1 MAVWTPFGTDW
12 QQGTMVAGKPVSTTG
27 YATYVRDNLQYV
39 KDALAGGTPIV
50 TFATPTG
57 AFSTLAIPVAGTAS
71 TVVRSD
77 HVHQTPATW
86 PIEFRQATVSKGFRA
101 ILNIAGGAIVEDD
114 AANARINIT
123 PVDVV
128 FTYGITAVA
137 SRATDTVSAGTGT
150 TVARVDH
157 VHQRE
162 GWSAAVTTLVP
173 AGAGSQGTAASDG
186 LARADHTHTMPARWP
201 IAVYVNSTLVGTR
214 SLLNLIAGTGVTVAQ
229 AYDSVT
235 TSNNFIITATNTAL
249 NMQVQANGGAVVTPS
264 RTKLD
269 FVTTGQVTAQN
280 VNDTAKSS
288 LSIGATSST
297 LPATVVPMPI
307 KYTPPSVTV
316 TATSLNYLFTVTFV
330 PGDRTTQIY
339 PGMAVYQGTNAT
351 GTFCGILTDVARVA
365 GDQRRTG
372 IYQIYPALTDAT
384 PRSYFLQA
392 EGAARGAGTGT
403 CTKSGNVLTIA
414 SQTSGNYLV
423 VGSVITPSGK
433 NSFIITGLGNGL
445 SGQGG
450 LGNYYAQPYPVG
462 QASETFAT
470 PTGYSA
476 VFTANPDYP
485 GVSTRYARQ
494 DHEHPFQGIDT
505 GATGVD
511 ANATAITANATA
523 SGGSGIIANANHIHA
538 LPVAW
543 PVRILA
549 NAGAAPTLR
558 STINF
563 IPGTGIDITA
573 ADNATNSLTAVTIAA
588 NAALGSEGMTLLS
601 SGTVGTLTGGATF
614 GEPLFTNISQ
624 AFRHLLIRW
633 KAAGWN
639 DAGVSGVVALTATT
653 SIVMFP
659 LERSDA
665 TTPTRTDKIT
675 QSWFQSATI
684 VNGAAATYYQPAW
697 PTKNYAAV
705 LGRITG
711 DQGAGTPDKYGTGW
725 AMIYNYSEGYG
736 TSLRNSSGLGGTTR
750 IQKYYESQYS
760 WYTGSATSIS
770 TSGYSVGRGHGAVTT
785 GQTGYDTG
793 ALTSFYL
800 TGGSTGQPLHASSY
814 IEVWGV
820 L

>member
-27 YATYVRDNLQYV
+27 YATYVRDNMQYL
-39 KDALAGGTPIV
+39 KDALAGGSAIV
-50 TFATPTG
+50 TFASPSV
-57 AFSTLAIPVAGTAS
+57 AFATLASPVAGTAS

-77 HVHQTPATW
+77 HVHQTPVTW
-86 PIEFRQATVSKGFRA
+86 PIEFRQAGISKGFRA
-101 ILNIAGGAIVEDD
+101 ILNIVGGAIVEDD

-123 PVDVV
+123 PVDVL

-137 SRATDTVSAGTGT
+137 SRVGDTVVTGTGAA
-150 TVARVDH
+150 VARVDH

-162 GWSAAVTTLVP
+162 GWSATVTTLVP

-186 LARADHTHTMPARWP
+186 LARADHSHTMPARWP

-214 SLLNLIAGTGVTVAQ
+214 SLLNLIAGTGVTVTQ
-229 AYDSVT
+229 AYDSAT
-235 TSNNFIITATNTAL
+235 TSNNLIITPTSTPL

-280 VNDTAKSS
+280 VNDPAKSS

-297 LPATVVPMPI
+297 LPASVVPMPI

-316 TATSLNYLFTVTFV
+316 TATSLNYLFTVTAV
-330 PGDRTTQIY
+330 SGDRNTQIY
-339 PGMAVYQGTNAT
+339 PGMAVYQAGVWS
-351 GTFCGILTDVARVA
+351 GVITDVARVV

-372 IYQIYPALTDAT
+372 VYQIYPALNASVPLT
-384 PRSYFLQA
+384 YVLIA

-403 CTKSGNVLTIA
+403 CTKSGNVLTILT
-414 SQTSGNYLV
+414 QTSGNYLV
-423 VGSVITPSGK
+423 VGSVITPTGK

-445 SGQGG
+445 TGQGG
-450 LGNYYAQPYPVG
+450 LGNYHAQPYPVG
-462 QASETFAT
+462 MTSETFAGST
-470 PTGYSA
+470 AYSA

-485 GVSTRYARQ
+485 GVSPRYARQ
-494 DHEHPFQGIDT
+494 DHEHPFQGLDT

-523 SGGSGIIANANHIHA
+523 SGGTGIIANANHIHTM
-538 LPVAW
+538 PVAW

-573 ADNATNSLTAVTIAA
+573 ADDATNSLTAVTIAS

-601 SGTVGTLTGGATF
+601 AGTVGTLTGGVTF
-614 GEPLFTNISQ
+614 GEPLYTNISQ

-639 DAGVSGVVALTATT
+639 DAGVPGVVALTAST

-665 TTPTRTDKIT
+665 TTPTRTDKIA
-675 QSWFQSATI
+675 QSWFQTANI
-684 VNGAAATYYQPAW
+684 VNGVAATYYQPAW

-711 DQGAGTPDKYGTGW
+711 DQGAGTPAKYGTGW
-725 AMIYNYSEGYG
+725 AMIYNYSEGYA
-736 TSLRNSSGLGGTTR
+736 TSLRNSSGLGGTLR

-760 WYTGSATSIS
+760 WYTGSATTIS

>member
-27 YATYVRDNLQYV
+27 YATYVRDNMQYL
-39 KDALAGGTPIV
+39 KDALAGGSAIV
-50 TFATPTG
+50 TFASPSV
-57 AFSTLAIPVAGTAS
+57 AFATLASPVAGTAS

-86 PIEFRQATVSKGFRA
+86 PIEFRQTGLSKGFRG

-123 PVDVV
+123 PVDVL

-137 SRATDTVSAGTGT
+137 SRVGDTQVTGYGAA
-150 TVARVDH
+150 VARVDH

-162 GWSAAVTTLVP
+162 GWSTTVTTLVP
-173 AGAGSQGTAASDG
+173 GWTGSQGNAASDG
-186 LARADHTHTMPARWP
+186 LARADHSHTMPARWP

-214 SLLNLIAGTGVTVAQ
+214 SLLNLIAGTGVTVTQ

-235 TSNNFIITATNTAL
+235 TSNNLIITPTSTPL

-316 TATSLNYLFTVTFV
+316 TATSLNYLFTVTAV
-330 PGDRTTQIY
+330 SGDRNTQIY
-339 PGMAVYQGTNAT
+339 PGMAVYQAGVWT
-351 GTFCGILTDVARVA
+351 GVITDVARVV

-372 IYQIYPALTDAT
+372 IYQIYPALNASVPLT
-384 PRSYFLQA
+384 YFLQA
-392 EGAARGAGTGT
+392 EGAARGAGAGT
-403 CTKSGNVLTIA
+403 CTKSGNVLTILT
-414 SQTSGNYLV
+414 QTSGNYLV
-423 VGSVITPSGK
+423 IGSVITPSGK

-450 LGNYYAQPYPVG
+450 PGNYSAQPYPVG
-462 QASETFAT
+462 QASETFAGST
-470 PTGYSA
+470 VYSA

-485 GVSTRYARQ
+485 GVSPRYARQ
-494 DHEHPFQGIDT
+494 DHEHPFQGLDT

-538 LPVAW
+538 VPVAW

-558 STINF
+558 ATINF
-563 IPGTGIDITA
+563 IPGYGIDIAA
-573 ADNATNSLTAVTIAA
+573 ADNATNSLTAVTIAS
-588 NAALGSEGMTLLS
+588 NLALGSEGMTLLS
-601 SGTVGTLTGGATF
+601 SGTVGSLTGGATF
-614 GEPLFTNISQ
+614 GEPLYTNISQ

-639 DAGVSGVVALTATT
+639 DAGVSGAVALTAST

-665 TTPTRTDKIT
+665 ATPTRTDKIT
-675 QSWFQSATI
+675 QSWFQSANI
-684 VNGAAATYYQPAW
+684 VNGAVATYYQPAW
-697 PTKNYAAV
+697 PTKNSAAV

-725 AMIYNYSEGYG
+725 AMIYNYSEGYA

-760 WYTGSATSIS
+760 WYTGSATTIS

>member
-27 YATYVRDNLQYV
+27 YATYVRDNMQYL

-50 TFATPTG
+50 SFAAPSVAFAT
-57 AFSTLAIPVAGTAS
+57 LASPVAGTAS

-77 HVHQTPATW
+77 HLHQTSATW
-86 PIEFRQATVSKGFRA
+86 PIEFRQTGVSKGFRA
-101 ILNIAGGAIVEDD
+101 ILNIVGGAIVEDD

-123 PVDVV
+123 PVDVLY
-128 FTYGITAVA
+128 TYGINTAA
-137 SRATDTVSAGTGT
+137 SRVGDTVSTGLT
-150 TVARVDH
+150 ASVARVDH

-162 GWSAAVTTLVP
+162 GWSSTVTTLVP
-173 AGAGSQGTAASDG
+173 GGTGSQGTAASDG
-186 LARADHTHTMPARWP
+186 LARADHSHTMPARWP

-214 SLLNLIAGTGVTVAQ
+214 SLLNLIAGTGVTVSQ
-229 AYDSVT
+229 AYHAAT
-235 TSNNFIITATNTAL
+235 TSNNFIITATGTPL

-264 RTKLD
+264 RTILD
-269 FVTTGQVTAQN
+269 FFTTGAVTAQN
-280 VNDTAKSS
+280 VDDTAKSS

-297 LPATVVPMPI
+297 LAATVVPMPI

-316 TATSLNYLFTVTFV
+316 TATSLNYLLTVTLV
-330 PGDRTTQIY
+330 SGDRNTQIY
-339 PGMAVYQGTNAT
+339 PGMAVYQGTSSA
-351 GTFCGILTDVARVA
+351 GTFIGVITDVARVV

-372 IYQIYPALTDAT
+372 VYQLYPALNDAT
-384 PRSYFLQA
+384 PRTYFLQA
-392 EGAARGAGTGT
+392 EGASRGAGTGY
-403 CTKSGNVLTIA
+403 CTKAGNVLTV
-414 SQTSGNYLV
+414 SGPFSGNCLV

-450 LGNYYAQPYPVG
+450 AGNYHAQPYPVG
-462 QASETFAT
+462 MTSENFSTSTA
-470 PTGYSA
+470 YSA

-485 GVSTRYARQ
+485 GVSSRYARQ
-494 DHEHPFQGIDT
+494 DHAHPFQGLDT

-511 ANATAITANATA
+511 ANATAVTANATA

-538 LPVAW
+538 VPTAW

-549 NAGAAPTLR
+549 NAGTAPTPR
-558 STINF
+558 ATINF

-573 ADNATNSLTAVTIAA
+573 ADNAANSLTAVTIAS
-588 NAALGSEGMTLLS
+588 NLALGSEGMTLLS
-601 SGTVGTLTGGATF
+601 AGTVGTLTGGATF

-665 TTPTRTDKIT
+665 ATPTRTDKIA
-675 QSWFQSATI
+675 QSWFQSANI

-697 PTKNYAAV
+697 PTKSYAAV

-711 DQGAGTPDKYGTGW
+711 DQGAGTPNKYGTGW
-725 AMIYNYSEGYG
+725 AMIYNYSEGYA

-760 WYTGSATSIS
+760 WYTGSATNIT